1 MVYVVSLDK
10 HDVKIV
16 AQAFHVQ
23 KTSHVS
29 NPCRPI
35 AGSVDLL
42 QDYKVSERNAM
53 LTRDVVSIALY
64 ASFAR
69 KLFCNICIYILQK
82 SCSL

>member
-10 HDVKIV
+10 HDVKIA

-42 QDYKVSERNAM
+42 QNYKVSESNAM
-53 LTRDVVSIALY
+53 LTRDVGFYCI
-64 ASFAR
+64 
-69 KLFCNICIYILQK
+69 ICVLCSQTIL
-82 SCSL
+82 